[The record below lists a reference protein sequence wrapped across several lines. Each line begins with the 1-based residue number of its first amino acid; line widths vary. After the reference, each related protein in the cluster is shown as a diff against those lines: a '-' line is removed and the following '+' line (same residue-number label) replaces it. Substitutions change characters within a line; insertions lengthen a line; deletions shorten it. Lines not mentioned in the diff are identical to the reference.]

1 MTLNLKMWLPLLLVA
16 SSLAGPQLL
25 GGADPCRPQA
35 AAGQRVPVPDEE
47 VLGDH
52 WPQLFARL
60 DSLADSSS
68 ISWCHLEIFMLLG
81 CGPPLLQPG
90 RPSGQQQLLP
100 ALPWQERRVLK
111 PHVTEAWEH
120 KHQEKFTAIHGEE
133 GEEAGGARIPGEAV
147 QAPIS
152 PLTISIPDT
161 MAHLISPCLP
171 PRKPSELANSRPA
184 SPWGAGSSVQNGPS
198 AST

>member
-1 MTLNLKMWLPLLLVA
+1 MWLPLLLVA

-60 DSLADSSS
+60 GQPGRLQL
-68 ISWCHLEIFMLLG
+68 HLMVPSGDFHAPGLWLWQG
-81 CGPPLLQPG
+81 PPSPPLLQPG

-111 PHVTEAWEH
+111 RHVPEAWEH
-120 KHQEKFTAIHGEE
+120 KHQEKFTAVHGEE
-133 GEEAGGARIPGEAV
+133 GEEAGGA
-147 QAPIS
+147 
-152 PLTISIPDT
+152 
-161 MAHLISPCLP
+161 
-171 PRKPSELANSRPA
+171 
-184 SPWGAGSSVQNGPS
+184 
-198 AST
+198 